1 MSMTDIFARMDRDGR
16 LHRVMSDGST
26 VPMPIPPPLPRM
38 TEAEIHAAAMSDP
51 DALPISDKDFARM
64 KRVSRAKTLRRAL
77 GLTQDEFAAKFHIP
91 IGTLRDWE
99 QGRSEPDQ
107 TARAYLTA
115 IAGDAPAVERALAA
129 APRR

>member
-1 MSMTDIFARMDRDGR
+1 MSMTDIIARMDRNGN
-16 LHRVMSDGST
+16 LHQVLPDGST
-26 VPMPIPPPLPRM
+26 VLMPMPAPLPRM

-51 DALPISDKDFARM
+51 DALPMSDEDFACM
-64 KRVSRAKTLRRAL
+64 KRVPRAKTLRRAL
-77 GLTQDEFAAKFHIP
+77 GLTQDEFATKFHIP

-99 QGRSEPDQ
+99 QGRTEPDQ

-129 APRR
+129 APRL